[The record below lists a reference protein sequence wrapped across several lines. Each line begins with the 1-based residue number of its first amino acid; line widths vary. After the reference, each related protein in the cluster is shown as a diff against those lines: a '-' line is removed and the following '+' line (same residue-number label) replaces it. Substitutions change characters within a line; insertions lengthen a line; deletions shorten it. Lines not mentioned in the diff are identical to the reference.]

1 VGSGLALFWGVVLI
15 GSAVFLWF
23 RKAWTRP
30 VIPGL
35 ILAHGLYNLALVL
48 LFARS
53 TPSKNALPAMGLL
66 FVLAFV
72 LSIWA
77 LNRPSVRWYFQSR
90 PVEATLTY

>member
-1 VGSGLALFWGVVLI
+1 
-15 GSAVFLWF
+15 
-23 RKAWTRP
+23 

-35 ILAHGLYNLALVL
+35 ILAHGLYKHALVL